1 MNQVSENPVK
11 NREKLSMCLIVITS
25 LMVMLYLTSNI
36 MAVKIIALGKISIFD
51 AGTITY
57 PFTYMLGDIL
67 VEIWG
72 YKTSK
77 RVIILTLICNI
88 FFVAFTAIG
97 TILPYP
103 EYASVASEAYSVV
116 FGYVPRIIAGSL
128 IAFLIGELSNSYFM
142 EKIKT
147 MTDGKHFWMRTI
159 GSSAVGHLLDT
170 VIFVLIAFT
179 GTAPAKDLF
188 SMIVIQYI
196 AKLLIESISGT
207 PLAYTIVGRI
217 KKYCEN

>member
-11 NREKLSMCLIVITS
+11 NREKLSMSLVTITS

-36 MAVKIIALGKISIFD
+36 MAVKIISVGKISIFD

-77 RVIILTLICNI
+77 RVIFLTLTCNI
-88 FFVAFTAIG
+88 LFVAFTALG

-103 EYASVASEAYSVV
+103 EYSAVTAEAYAVI
-116 FGYVPRIIAGSL
+116 FGYVPRIVAGSL
-128 IAFLIGELSNSYFM
+128 IAFLIGELSNSYLM
-142 EKIKT
+142 VKIKDIT
-147 MTDGKHFWMRTI
+147 EGKHFWMRTI

-170 VIFVLIAFT
+170 VIFVLIAFS
-179 GTAPAKDLF
+179 GTTPAKDLF
-188 SMIVIQYI
+188 SMIVIQYFT
-196 AKLLIESISGT
+196 KLIIESISGT
-207 PLAYTIVGRI
+207 PLAYAVV
-217 KKYCEN
+217 KKITQSIY

>member
-11 NREKLSMCLIVITS
+11 NRDKLSMSLIVITS

-36 MAVKIIALGKISIFD
+36 MAVKIISVGKISIFD

-77 RVIILTLICNI
+77 KVIILTLICNI
-88 FFVAFTAIG
+88 LFVAFTALG
-97 TILPYP
+97 TVLPYH
-103 EYASVASEAYSVV
+103 EYSAVTSEAYAVV

-128 IAFLIGELSNSYFM
+128 IAFLIGELSNSYLM
-142 EKIKT
+142 VKIKS
-147 MTDGKHFWMRTI
+147 MTGGKHFWMRTI

-170 VIFVLIAFT
+170 VIFVLIAFA
-179 GTAPAKDLF
+179 GTVPAKDLF
-188 SMIVIQYI
+188 SMIVIQYF
-196 AKLLIESISGT
+196 AKLIIESISGT
-207 PLAYTIVGRI
+207 PLAYAVV
-217 KKYCEN
+217 KKITQSI